1 MGRSY
6 KLQNGGRGNDRQT
19 RKKVSMEIM
28 LKKTEGYVFN
38 ICLYHVSLKAFITN
52 LEVVI
57 TISTNSLP
65 TTYRQITNRRPTVGR
80 QLADRSLPL
89 WKNLSADSWPTV
101 GGGELFFTFT
111 AVLMG
116 ISPLKNA
123 MKLLYL
129 NELQEQSKGLCK
141 KKDNPS
147 VLRAGS
153 QCYDPLVSFNWA
165 KLLSGWKVRAPDVL
179 DVATAIAVPD
189 NNCLSQPRKTDAV
202 VPPCVPLSVLF

>member
-1 MGRSY
+1 
-6 KLQNGGRGNDRQT
+6 
-19 RKKVSMEIM
+19 M

-57 TISTNSLP
+57 TISTDSLP

-80 QLADRSLPL
+80 QIVTTVEKLVGRQLAVCRPTVGR
-89 WKNLSADSWPTV
+89 LSADSWPTV

-165 KLLSGWKVRAPDVL
+165 KLLSGWKERAPDVL

-189 NNCLSQPRKTDAV
+189 NNCLSQPRKADAV

>member
-1 MGRSY
+1 
-6 KLQNGGRGNDRQT
+6 
-19 RKKVSMEIM
+19 M

-89 WKNLSADSWPTV
+89 WKNLSADRRLTVGRLSADSWPTV

-165 KLLSGWKVRAPDVL
+165 KLLSGWKERAPDVL

-189 NNCLSQPRKTDAV
+189 NNCLSQPRKADAV